1 MTPVQAPEDMSPALA
16 AAFNARDLDAMAAL
30 YDEDA
35 VLIDETGA
43 EHPGIDAIKE
53 ALKDMLKTGGVMT
66 SAPRLAVI
74 VGDIALS
81 GADWRLDP
89 GDGGEPLEGWSLEV
103 LRRQPDGSWRYV
115 IDCPTGDVLMA
126 DKGSPK

>member
-1 MTPVQAPEDMSPALA
+1 MTSVPTPEDMSPALA
-16 AAFNARDLDAMAAL
+16 TAFNARDLDAMAAL

-43 EHPGIDAIKE
+43 EHPGIDAIKK
-53 ALKDMLKTGGVMT
+53 ALKDMLTAGGVMT

-81 GADWRLDP
+81 GADWRLEP
-89 GDGGEPLEGWSLEV
+89 CDGGEPLEGRSLEL
-103 LRRQPDGSWRYV
+103 LRRQPDGSWRYL
-115 IDCPTGDVLMA
+115 IDCPTGDALMA
-126 DKGSPK
+126 DKGSPT